1 MVSDA
6 TTVSDAANDETDRY
20 FVARTLADVRGRA
33 FEILYIL
40 FIAPDWNVAAES
52 HFVIA
57 K

>member
-1 MVSDA
+1 MDRLSDA
-6 TTVSDAANDETDRY
+6 VNDETDRY

-40 FIAPDWNVAAES
+40 FIASDWNVGAES